1 MKLTKKQQKELKE
14 IKEIIKDDKKYYSM
28 DIDKRSEIWT
38 KKNELQHIDNLEN
51 VRFRLKNDDHKYYFS
66 NQIRE
71 FENNIKQYGYENIK
85 ADKIKRVIFYNNYF
99 EIENNDL
106 CIDKEKGF
114 YNKYELLGFIVGYNK
129 GLEYEK

>member
-28 DIDKRSEIWT
+28 DIDKRSEIWK

-51 VRFRLKNDDHKYYFS
+51 VRFRLKNDDHKFYFS

>member
-28 DIDKRSEIWT
+28 DIDKRSEIWK

-106 CIDKEKGF
+106 CIDKEKWF

>member
-28 DIDKRSEIWT
+28 DIDKRSEIWK

-71 FENNIKQYGYENIK
+71 FENNIEQYGYENIK

>member
-28 DIDKRSEIWT
+28 DIDKRSEIWK

-99 EIENNDL
+99 EIENNEL

>member
-28 DIDKRSEIWT
+28 DIDKRSEIWK

-71 FENNIKQYGYENIK
+71 LENNIKQYGYENIK